1 MQKAL
6 NPNKGHN
13 WGPPPSNVKTGGA
26 NFQMQTVARTTLPPA
41 GFGAPPNMGIG
52 PVNPMYQNQ
61 YRPQMQPFGVQQV
74 CFFFMNL
81 LIRNLH
87 LK

>member
-1 MQKAL
+1 
-6 NPNKGHN
+6 
-13 WGPPPSNVKTGGA
+13 
-26 NFQMQTVARTTLPPA
+26 MQTVARTTLPPA
-41 GFGAPPNMGIG
+41 GYGAPPNMGIG

-74 CFFFMNL
+74 WFFFMNL
-81 LIRNLH
+81 LVRNLH